1 MERNKTMNL
10 LPNPRSRSERAAQ
23 TLGAI
28 AMGCA
33 LLVALALALT
43 SLFAAARISPD
54 PECYRILQIDI
65 FEENELTN
73 LLIVLLGVAAI
84 ALIGRFPVTRRFNL
98 AFGSAALLLLGVFG
112 VVWVMSVNARAES
125 DGDVLIRI
133 AGHIVA
139 GDYAL
144 ISKSGEYLHY
154 YLVQYPYQCGLL
166 ACLEIL
172 VRFFGETGALLAA
185 RLINV
190 FLLISS
196 YAALLLTTER
206 LFHNEHVTFL
216 SILLLCAGIQPLIS
230 CTFVYGL
237 IPALA
242 LKIWGVYFVVRFLQ
256 EGGWQTILP
265 AALFFAL
272 AAFVRSNVWIVIVA
286 VTIVLLLNALR
297 KKALLPILF
306 AALIVALSLPLPYL
320 SQKSY
325 EAKLNT
331 SFGSGYPKSYWAAM
345 SLQNGWKAS
354 GWHVFAYQSMMKK
367 TYGEDVSAIDRQA
380 KADLAQSIQT
390 LMQNPEEGKT
400 YLFEKMVSQWDEPT
414 FMSVWITK
422 SVEPYAAPGRL
433 TDLVYSEA
441 FDSFYRFAEGAL
453 VKILYF
459 GFLLCTASLLRRRTE
474 EQMLLP
480 LILLG
485 GVLFHMIFEAK
496 SQYVLEYLPFFV
508 PLAAYGAWASANCV
522 GRVIKQRMRKGGGQG
537 DR

>member
-1 MERNKTMNL
+1 
-10 LPNPRSRSERAAQ
+10 
-23 TLGAI
+23 
-28 AMGCA
+28 
-33 LLVALALALT
+33 
-43 SLFAAARISPD
+43 
-54 PECYRILQIDI
+54 
-65 FEENELTN
+65 
-73 LLIVLLGVAAI
+73 
-84 ALIGRFPVTRRFNL
+84 
-98 AFGSAALLLLGVFG
+98 
-112 VVWVMSVNARAES
+112 
-125 DGDVLIRI
+125 
-133 AGHIVA
+133 
-139 GDYAL
+139 
-144 ISKSGEYLHY
+144 
-154 YLVQYPYQCGLL
+154 
-166 ACLEIL
+166 
-172 VRFFGETGALLAA
+172 
-185 RLINV
+185 
-190 FLLISS
+190 
-196 YAALLLTTER
+196 
-206 LFHNEHVTFL
+206 
-216 SILLLCAGIQPLIS
+216 
-230 CTFVYGL
+230 
-237 IPALA
+237 
-242 LKIWGVYFVVRFLQ
+242 
-256 EGGWQTILP
+256 
-265 AALFFAL
+265 
-272 AAFVRSNVWIVIVA
+272 
-286 VTIVLLLNALR
+286 
-297 KKALLPILF
+297 
-306 AALIVALSLPLPYL
+306 
-320 SQKSY
+320 
-325 EAKLNT
+325 
-331 SFGSGYPKSYWAAM
+331 M